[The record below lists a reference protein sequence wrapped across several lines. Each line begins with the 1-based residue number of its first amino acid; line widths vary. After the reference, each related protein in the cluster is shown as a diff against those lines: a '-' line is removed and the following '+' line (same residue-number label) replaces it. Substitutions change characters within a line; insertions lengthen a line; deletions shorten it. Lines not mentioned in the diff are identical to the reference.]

1 MQTQTSKY
9 HRFRQTLPVLGIFAG
24 GAVSGIVPHGAFG
37 TYDAFIRAVIIGIVA
52 GLTAFFI
59 SVAVTKR

>member
-1 MQTQTSKY
+1 M
-9 HRFRQTLPVLGIFAG
+9 LPVLGIFAG
-24 GAVSGIVPHGAFG
+24 GAVFSIVPHGAFG
-37 TYDAFIRAVIIGIVA
+37 THDAFIRAVITGIVA